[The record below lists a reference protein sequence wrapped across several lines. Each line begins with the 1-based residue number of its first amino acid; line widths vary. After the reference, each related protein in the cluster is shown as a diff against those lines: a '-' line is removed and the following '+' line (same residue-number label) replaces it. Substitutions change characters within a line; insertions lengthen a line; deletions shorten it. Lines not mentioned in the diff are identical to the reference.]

1 MRISAPVLVA
11 ALLTVAGC
19 SRKTVVVAPNP
30 SAAAGPNTAV
40 ALGVPP
46 GHLPPPGRCRVWVPG
61 RPPGRQ
67 ARARACDGILA
78 TAPAGAWILYRPGRD
93 RRIVHVRYLHE
104 QRSGVIVR
112 VRVFEAESGKYLRDE
127 KR

>member
-1 MRISAPVLVA
+1 MRISAAVLVA

-19 SRKTVVVAPNP
+19 SRKTVVVAPSP
-30 SAAAGPNTAV
+30 SVTAGSSTAV

-46 GHLPPPGRCRVWVPG
+46 GQLPPPGRCRVWVPG

-78 TAPAGAWILYRPGRD
+78 TAPPGAWILYRPGRD
-93 RRIVHVRYLHE
+93 RRVVHVRYLHE
-104 QRSGVIVR
+104 QRAGVVIR
-112 VRVFEAESGKYLRDE
+112 VRVFEAETGKYLRDE